1 MSARF
6 MFLAMTTL
14 IVLLIVFVNSY
25 LIVRVTKVARRALWF
40 WGLVAVQVLAIGG
53 TTYYQLAQV
62 QIFDT
67 ALYEWWKHWAI
78 GSYGL
83 LLGLGVCFIIM
94 IPLALVVAAVNWRA
108 QQTTDEE
115 QDSRRRFLR
124 NALWAVPAVTA
135 GGGVV
140 RAYEG
145 AKELEVNHVDLVFR
159 SLPEYLKGYKLAQIS
174 DVHIGPFIDLHDFDK
189 ITEAVLAEKPDRLVI
204 TGDLID
210 ELEWLNPLCG
220 RLEELFPKIPD
231 GIDYILG
238 NHEYFKNLPLVLEA
252 FSKISMRMHRN
263 SSLRL
268 SGGSWPVYLAGVEY
282 SFERTG
288 EQREVYLKE
297 ALANVPSEAFVILL
311 AHHPDFIENA
321 FAHDI
326 PVTLSGHTHGGQIV
340 VGDTPLVPVGTKY
353 FKGMYRDSW
362 KYGYVNNGTGH
373 WFPVRYNCPREITIF
388 TFKEGKVS

>member
-25 LIVRVTKVARRALWF
+25 LIVRVTKVAKRALWF
-40 WGLVAVQVLAIGG
+40 WGLVAAQVMAIGG

-67 ALYEWWKHWAI
+67 ALYSFWKSWAI

-83 LLGLGVCFIIM
+83 LLGLGVCFAIM
-94 IPLALVVAAVNWRA
+94 IPLALVVAAVNWKA
-108 QQTTDEE
+108 HTTTETE
-115 QDSRRRFLR
+115 QHSRRQFLR

-145 AKELEVNHVDLVFR
+145 SKELEVNHIDLVFR

-210 ELEWLNPLCG
+210 ELDWLNPLCG

-282 SFERTG
+282 SFDRTG

-340 VGDTPLVPVGTKY
+340 VGDTPLVPVGTQY

-388 TFKEGKVS
+388 TFKEGKEA

>member
-6 MFLAMTTL
+6 MFLTMTTL
-14 IVLLIVFVNSY
+14 IVLLIVFANSY
-25 LIVRVTKVARRALWF
+25 LIVRLTKVARRALWF
-40 WGLVAVQVLAIGG
+40 WGLVIVQIIAIAGA
-53 TTYYQLAQV
+53 TYYQMAQV

-67 ALYEWWKHWAI
+67 ALYGFWKHWTV

-83 LLGLGVCFIIM
+83 LLGLGVCFAIM
-94 IPLALVVAAVNWRA
+94 IPLALVVVAVNWRA
-108 QQTTDEE
+108 HKTTEAEQT
-115 QDSRRRFLR
+115 SRRTFLR
-124 NALWAVPAVTA
+124 NVLWAVPAVTA

-145 AKELEVNHVDLVFR
+145 AKELEINHIDLVFR

-174 DVHIGPFIDLHDFDK
+174 DVHIGPFVDLHDFDK

-210 ELEWLNPLCG
+210 ELDWLNPLCG

-282 SFERTG
+282 SFDRSG
-288 EQREVYLKE
+288 KQREVYLQE

-340 VGDTPLVPVGTKY
+340 VGDTPLVPVGTPY
-353 FKGMYRDSW
+353 YKGMYRDSW
-362 KYGYVNNGTGH
+362 KYGYVNKGTGH

-388 TFKEGKVS
+388 TFKEGKV